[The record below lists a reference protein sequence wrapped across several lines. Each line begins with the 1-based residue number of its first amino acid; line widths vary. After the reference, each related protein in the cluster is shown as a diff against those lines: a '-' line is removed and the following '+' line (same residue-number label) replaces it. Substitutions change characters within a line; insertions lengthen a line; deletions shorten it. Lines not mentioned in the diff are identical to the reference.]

1 MLMIFLFCNRLIKH
15 VSKLKSFGLFG
26 IGSLLFTAV
35 VAITFKEVDV
45 QQIISEVSLSNLIG
59 VMLLGLMF
67 RSTFGIIMW
76 VGFWLQYNLKMRL
89 SEIFFL
95 PLMMHLFIYIMPIK
109 GGMLFQVFYTRQ
121 KYKLDISKGF
131 SLGVM
136 IFLITVTLAAVL
148 GLTLTYLIPVNSPEL
163 KSGLLFMG
171 LSVIGLMVVLRFIP
185 ESNIKGDGWIAKLRR
200 FLISVRMQLVG
211 QIKNVKLS
219 VGLLLT
225 TIVSTLMQSLW
236 FWQTAAMLG
245 ISTDFAPIL
254 LIVLVLQVILLFRF
268 VPGNLGLQ
276 EIMIAAVFSAAGF
289 EIQEGL
295 MVGLITRLIAVFWS
309 AVIGLPAL
317 YYNLRYFESSSIS
330 GLLKRVARREH

>member
-26 IGSLLFTAV
+26 IASLLFTAV

-254 LIVLVLQVILLFRF
+254 LIVLVLQVMLLFRF

-309 AVIGLPAL
+309 AVNGLPAL